1 MKKLISDEKT
11 PNSSMKNIRG
21 GIQGHHAPKINGGRP
36 QGIMH
41 LDSGG
46 DLKATGP
53 GGDNSVHGD

>member
-1 MKKLISDEKT
+1 MKKLIFDEKT

-46 DLKATGP
+46 DLYLPCGADFYK
-53 GGDNSVHGD
+53 NN